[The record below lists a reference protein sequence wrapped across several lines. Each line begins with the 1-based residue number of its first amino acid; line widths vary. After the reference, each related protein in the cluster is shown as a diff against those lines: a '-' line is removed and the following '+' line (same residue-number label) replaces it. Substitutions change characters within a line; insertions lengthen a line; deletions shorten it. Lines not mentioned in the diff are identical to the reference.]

1 MKRSSPTVSC
11 ASESSSGLHHRST
24 PTDRAGASHD
34 RDEVDHWVAMIN
46 AELDA
51 DDVCESDASGRP
63 TASVVNHETVEVT
76 IEFGRTLIEE
86 SAPKLVAGSLIQ
98 LDQLADEPVD
108 IVVGGRSIARGEL
121 IVVDGKLGVR
131 VVEILML
138 FCIGFVLCSATVH
151 AEERVR
157 ERTGARAAM
166 PEIDEPF
173 DESWGSKQPSRPS
186 KTNLRN
192 ILGEPNTQH
201 PIERTTKAEKS
212 TPVTLSPPSSS
223 REQRWAKGNSE
234 GADGGSATAR
244 PGWGSTVWPLL
255 AVIGVIICGA
265 RWLKSQS
272 TTTARRLPNDA
283 FDVLGRQAIDQ
294 RTSVIL
300 ARCGSR
306 ILVLSLSPHG
316 LQTLTEIT
324 DPVEID
330 CLAGLCRTTQRD
342 HGLVET
348 FRTLLHKP
356 APKKPAVA
364 AQNSLPNESRW
375 PDRLLTESGMTPP
388 AREARE

>member
-1 MKRSSPTVSC
+1 M
-11 ASESSSGLHHRST
+11 G
-24 PTDRAGASHD
+24 RA
-34 RDEVDHWVAMIN
+34 
-46 AELDA
+46 
-51 DDVCESDASGRP
+51 
-63 TASVVNHETVEVT
+63 
-76 IEFGRTLIEE
+76 
-86 SAPKLVAGSLIQ
+86 
-98 LDQLADEPVD
+98 
-108 IVVGGRSIARGEL
+108 IARGEL

-131 VVEILML
+131 VVELLML
-138 FCIGFVLCSATVH
+138 LLIGFVLCSETAH

-157 ERTGARAAM
+157 ERTGPRVAM

-173 DESWGSKQPSRPS
+173 DESWGSTQPSRPS
-186 KTNLRN
+186 KANLRS
-192 ILGEPNTQH
+192 ILGDPNTH
-201 PIERTTKAEKS
+201 LPIERTAKAEKS
-212 TPVTLSPPSSS
+212 TPIALSPPSSS
-223 REQRWAKGNSE
+223 REQRLAKGNSE
-234 GADGGSATAR
+234 DADGGSATSR

-255 AVIGVIICGA
+255 AVIGVIVCGA
-265 RWLKSQS
+265 RWLKSHS
-272 TTTARRLPNDA
+272 TTAARGLPTEA
-283 FDVLGRQAIDQ
+283 FDVLGRHVIDQ

-364 AQNSLPNESRW
+364 AQSNLPNESRW
-375 PDRLLTESGMTPP
+375 PDRMLTGGGVTPS

>member
-1 MKRSSPTVSC
+1 
-11 ASESSSGLHHRST
+11 
-24 PTDRAGASHD
+24 
-34 RDEVDHWVAMIN
+34 MIN

-51 DDVCESDASGRP
+51 DDVCESEVSGRLP
-63 TASVVNHETVEVT
+63 TPAIDHKTVDVT

-86 SAPKLVAGSLIQ
+86 SAPTLVAGSLIQ

-108 IVVGGRSIARGEL
+108 LVVDGRAIARGEL

-131 VVEILML
+131 VVELLML
-138 FCIGFVLCSATVH
+138 LLIGFVLCSETAH

-157 ERTGARAAM
+157 ERTGPRVAM

-173 DESWGSKQPSRPS
+173 DESWGSTQPSRPS
-186 KTNLRN
+186 KANLRS
-192 ILGEPNTQH
+192 ILGDPNTH
-201 PIERTTKAEKS
+201 LPIERTAKAEKS
-212 TPVTLSPPSSS
+212 TPIALSPPSSS
-223 REQRWAKGNSE
+223 REQRLAKGNSE
-234 GADGGSATAR
+234 DADGGSATSR

-255 AVIGVIICGA
+255 AVIGVIVCGA
-265 RWLKSQS
+265 RWLKSHS
-272 TTTARRLPNDA
+272 TTAARGLPTEA
-283 FDVLGRQAIDQ
+283 FDVLGRHVIDQ

-364 AQNSLPNESRW
+364 AQSNLPNESRW
-375 PDRLLTESGMTPP
+375 PDRMLTGGGVTPS